1 MYLTISGNNDGDM
14 TDIDVEGLIRN
25 IKMYSRMDFLF
36 SYKNYLSDIMGYSRG
51 AKTQIFKYI
60 RKREIKSTKSH
71 IKCL

>member
-36 SYKNYLSDIMGYSRG
+36 SHKNYLSDTMGYSRG
-51 AKTQIFKYI
+51 TKTQIFKYI

-71 IKCL
+71 IKC